1 MSRLLLMMAVVML
14 YACSDDVPAD
24 KKSQRHNVEVEL
36 RPYAAWFQE
45 EPISS
50 RTRAFPEDY
59 KDANNKE
66 YKKYADLYGESGNF
80 KYQTNLT
87 NATINLYFTNEGTG
101 TYNNSSDKFGRIY
114 YSTINRRWGSSVNI
128 QSGSDYY
135 LYGFIP
141 EEVVEEGSSITE
153 NTNYNQGA
161 ILTLTKLSTITPN
174 DVCVVVAAGR
184 GDDETGPNAGYAIG
198 QFKYEP
204 DLLGRNF
211 VYLLFDHLYASMR
224 FNFKVVHTYDQLRTI
239 KLKKLQLQSAGMK
252 KYVNATITLTANTTG
267 ESPISSLEFSN
278 GSYENLGDDD
288 GTLFDNSE
296 EPVVLTTAAS
306 SFLGCFLPGSGNEFT
321 LKSTYDVYDKAGNL
335 IRQDCKASNLI
346 KLSDLSSSPSLGR
359 GKMLAIDLT
368 VNPTYLYMLSEP
380 DLDNPTITIN

>member
-1 MSRLLLMMAVVML
+1 
-14 YACSDDVPAD
+14 
-24 KKSQRHNVEVEL
+24 
-36 RPYAAWFQE
+36 
-45 EPISS
+45 
-50 RTRAFPEDY
+50 
-59 KDANNKE
+59 
-66 YKKYADLYGESGNF
+66 
-80 KYQTNLT
+80 
-87 NATINLYFTNEGTG
+87 
-101 TYNNSSDKFGRIY
+101 
-114 YSTINRRWGSSVNI
+114 
-128 QSGSDYY
+128 
-135 LYGFIP
+135 
-141 EEVVEEGSSITE
+141 
-153 NTNYNQGA
+153 
-161 ILTLTKLSTITPN
+161 
-174 DVCVVVAAGR
+174 
-184 GDDETGPNAGYAIG
+184 
-198 QFKYEP
+198 
-204 DLLGRNF
+204 
-211 VYLLFDHLYASMR
+211 MR

>member
-1 MSRLLLMMAVVML
+1 MISRLLLMMAVVML
-14 YACSDDVPAD
+14 YACSDDAPAD

-59 KDANNKE
+59 KDANNKD

-87 NATINLYFTNEGTG
+87 NATINLYFTKEGTG
-101 TYNNSSDKFGRIY
+101 TYTNSDDEFGRIY

-153 NTNYNQGA
+153 NTNFTQGA

-184 GDDETGPNAGYAIG
+184 GDDDTGPNAGYAIG

-239 KLKKLQLQSAGMK
+239 KQRQMVLKSIGRTTLNVEIPLAMNSTGTNPISDME
-252 KYVNATITLTANTTG
+252 YTITDSDEGSITLYAKSEN
-267 ESPISSLEFSN
+267 ESVALQ
-278 GSYENLGDDD
+278 ENDDNAIVIK
-288 GTLFDNSE
+288 GYFAVPQGYAQGMYVE
-296 EPVVLTTAAS
+296 
-306 SFLGCFLPGSGNEFT
+306 
-321 LKSTYDVYDKAGNL
+321 STYDVYDKKGNMIDKERVAINSL
-335 IRQDCKASNLI
+335 KSILSNLQ
-346 KLSDLSSSPSLGR
+346 R
-359 GKMLAIDLT
+359 GQKKVVYLN
-368 VNPTYLYMLSEP
+368 VNPSYLYILSN
-380 DLDNPTITIN
+380 DDVDK